1 MKLKEQIDK
10 LNKYGV
16 PLPMIRDP
24 KTGFGSV
31 SLTLVLLSSVY
42 VQLALLNMFA
52 QMFQGVDIVN
62 ALYWHGMSLALY
74 FGRSFNKEGGI
85 SLEKDPNEEQIEE
98 VEEAPRKR
106 KSK

>member
-1 MKLKEQIDK
+1 MKKLFDS
-10 LNKYGV
+10 LNKFGI

-24 KTGFGSV
+24 KTGLGSV
-31 SLTLVLLSSVY
+31 SLTLVFMSSIY

-74 FGRSFNKEGGI
+74 FGRSFNKAGGI
-85 SLEKDPNEEQIEE
+85 SLDKDEEEM
-98 VEEAPRKR
+98 
-106 KSK
+106 SKKKTK